1 MGNDRSGEAPPVA
14 QDLSGAEGGSGVTHA
29 ELIHSMKETLIRM
42 CHSNARICEFA
53 FKVNRNLKDLR
64 KKTPASKAVYVVTL
78 DRKLKEGAH

>member
-1 MGNDRSGEAPPVA
+1 M
-14 QDLSGAEGGSGVTHA
+14 THK
-29 ELIHSMKETLIRM
+29 ELIRSMKETLIRL
-42 CHSNARICEFA
+42 CHTNARVSEFA